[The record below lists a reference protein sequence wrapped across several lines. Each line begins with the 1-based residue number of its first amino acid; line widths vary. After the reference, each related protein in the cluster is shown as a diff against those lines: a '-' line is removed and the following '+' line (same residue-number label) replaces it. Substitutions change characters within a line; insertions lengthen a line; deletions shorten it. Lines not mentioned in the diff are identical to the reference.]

1 MQINQQNNVA
11 FGTLYQS
18 YELKQLQK
26 NPKFMKTSGKDLK
39 TITYMIRKNNLNKA
53 KNVDIILN
61 YNNEDK
67 FYGIISS
74 KKQGVPINPAYKC
87 LVSSE
92 KNMFNDFSNWLK
104 DWNDAYSPK
113 TLKIFQKLLKK
124 IKNGNIKQK

>member
-53 KNVDIILN
+53 NNVHIILN

-67 FYGIISS
+67 FYGIILS
-74 KKQGVPINPAYKC
+74 KKQGVTTNLPYKC
-87 LVSSE
+87 LVCTE
-92 KNMFNDFSNWLK
+92 KNMFNGFSNLLK
-104 DWNDAYSPK
+104 DWSDACSRK
-113 TLKIFQKLLKK
+113 TVKILQKGLKK
-124 IKNGNIKQK
+124 SKDGSIRQK